1 MCDAPVNKRYISTAT
16 FHVSHADKA
25 AKNSALWI
33 RTLIR
38 SNDFFLIPVAVAI
51 GLFSGV
57 VVTGMSEAAQL
68 AHVFIYGIRV
78 DVRLSANDSIAPLVA
93 MTAPAL
99 GGLILGIM
107 EWYRRRWKIS
117 NAVDPVEANAL
128 RGGRLSLRDSIVV
141 SGQTLISNGCG
152 ASVGLEAGYAQIG
165 AGAASLVGRLLNLR
179 RNDLR
184 LMVGCGAAGAI
195 AAAFDAPLTGT
206 FYACELIVG
215 VYSVASAAPI
225 LAASISATLVA
236 RRLGGNTYAL
246 TIPHIAQSD
255 LRQYALMMIL
265 ALCVSLVGIGIM
277 RAAPYVERVFNLKF
291 LPIWLR
297 PVLGG
302 FCVGAVAIVTPQVL
316 AAGHGAMV
324 LDVSRNMAIGSIL
337 LVVSL
342 KLSAC
347 LISLASGF
355 RGGLFFASL
364 FVGSLIGKLF
374 AATLHLPI
382 VGIEIDPIISSLTAM
397 ASLGVAVV
405 GGPLTMSFLVL
416 EMTGNLE
423 LTAGVLAAC
432 MVTSVFV
439 RGVFG
444 HSFSTWRLH
453 LRGETIRSANDV
465 GWLRNLTVE
474 RLMRTDA
481 VTVPANIS
489 IADCRRAHLLGTS
502 HAVFL
507 IDGQGRY
514 CGTVLLADLFSSDF
528 DTGANERRIAE
539 LAKYVHTALTPN
551 MNIKAAMSHFDTA
564 QAEILPVIDG
574 ISGSYIIGY
583 ATEGYVR
590 RRYVEGLDQA
600 TAGVFY

>member
-1 MCDAPVNKRYISTAT
+1 
-16 FHVSHADKA
+16 
-25 AKNSALWI
+25 
-33 RTLIR
+33 
-38 SNDFFLIPVAVAI
+38 
-51 GLFSGV
+51 
-57 VVTGMSEAAQL
+57 MSEIAQL
-68 AHVFIYGIRV
+68 AHVIIYGIRI
-78 DVRLSANDSIAPLVA
+78 DVRLSANDSIAPLAA

-99 GGLILGIM
+99 GGLILGAM

-117 NAVDPVEANAL
+117 NAVDPIEANAL
-128 RGGRLSLRDSIVV
+128 RGGRLSLRDSVVV

-152 ASVGLEAGYAQIG
+152 ASVGLEAGYTQIG
-165 AGAASLVGRLLNLR
+165 AGAASLIGRILNLR

-184 LMVGCGAAGAI
+184 LIVGSGAAGAI

-225 LAASISATLVA
+225 LAASISATLIA
-236 RRLGGNTYAL
+236 QRLGGNTYAL
-246 TIPHIAQSD
+246 TIPPIAPSD
-255 LRQYALMMIL
+255 LRQYGLMMVL
-265 ALCVSLVGIGIM
+265 ALCVSLVGIGVM
-277 RAAPYVERVFNLKF
+277 RAAPYVERLFNIKF
-291 LPIWLR
+291 LPVWLR

-302 FCVGAVAIVTPQVL
+302 LCVGAMAIVTPQVL

-324 LDVSRNMAIGSIL
+324 LDLSRNMAIGSIL

-342 KLSAC
+342 KLGAC

-374 AATLHLPI
+374 SATLGLPI
-382 VGIEIDPIISSLTAM
+382 IGIEVDSTISSLIAM
-397 ASLGVAVV
+397 ASLGVAIV

-423 LTAGVLAAC
+423 LTAAVLAAC

-474 RLMRTDA
+474 QLMRTDA
-481 VTVPANIS
+481 ATAPAFMS
-489 IADCRRAHLLGTS
+489 IADCRRQHPLGSS

-507 IDGQGRY
+507 TDDQGRY
-514 CGTVLLADLFSSDF
+514 RGTVLLADLFSSDF
-528 DTGANERRIAE
+528 DVGASDRPIAE
-539 LAKYVHTALTPN
+539 LAKYVHTTLTPRTD
-551 MNIKAAMSHFDTA
+551 IKAAMSHFDAA
-564 QAEILPVIDG
+564 QAEILAVIDDHSGDG
-574 ISGSYIIGY
+574 ILGF

>member
-1 MCDAPVNKRYISTAT
+1 MSDMPANHDHVRRALFHAPHPGLSA
-16 FHVSHADKA
+16 KA
-25 AKNSALWI
+25 LASWI
-33 RTLIR
+33 RALVR
-38 SNDFFLIPVAVAI
+38 SNEFFLIPLAI
-51 GLFSGV
+51 VIGIFSGV
-57 VVTGMSEAAQL
+57 VVTGMSEIAQL
-68 AHVFIYGIRV
+68 AHVFIYGIRI
-78 DVRLSANDSIAPLVA
+78 DVRLSANDSIAPLA
-93 MTAPAL
+93 ALTAPAL
-99 GGLILGIM
+99 GGLILGMM
-107 EWYRRRWKIS
+107 ERYRRRWKIS

-184 LMVGCGAAGAI
+184 LIVGSGAAGAI

-236 RRLGGNTYAL
+236 QRLGGNTYAL
-246 TIPHIAQSD
+246 AIPPIAPSD
-255 LRQYALMMIL
+255 LRQYALMMVL
-265 ALCVSLVGIGIM
+265 AVCVSLVGIGIM
-277 RAAPYVERVFNLKF
+277 RTAPYVERAFNLRF

-302 FCVGAVAIVTPQVL
+302 FCVGAMAIVTPQVL

-324 LDVSRNMAIGSIL
+324 LDLSRNMAVGSIL
-337 LVVSL
+337 LLVCL
-342 KLSAC
+342 KLGAC

-374 AATLHLPI
+374 AAALHLPI
-382 VGIEIDPIISSLTAM
+382 LGLELDPTISSLTAM
-397 ASLGVAVV
+397 ASLGVAIV
-405 GGPLTMSFLVL
+405 GGPLTMSLLVL
-416 EMTGNLE
+416 EMTGNLA

-474 RLMRTDA
+474 KLMRTDA
-481 VTVPANIS
+481 VTVLASTS
-489 IADCRRAHLLGTS
+489 IADCRRQHPLGS
-502 HAVFL
+502 CHAIFL
-507 IDGQGRY
+507 VDSNGRY
-514 CGTVLLADLFSSDF
+514 QGTVLLADLFSSDF
-528 DTGANERRIAE
+528 DTAAKERPIVE
-539 LAKYVHTALTPN
+539 LAKYADSALTPN
-551 MNIKAAMSHFDTA
+551 MNIKAAMSCFDDG
-564 QAEILPVIDG
+564 QADILAVVDG
-574 ISGSYIIGY
+574 NSDNRVLGF
-583 ATEGYVR
+583 ATEIYVS
-590 RRYVEGLDQA
+590 RRYLEGLDQA
-600 TAGVFY
+600 TAGVFH